1 MKKVLRVLLLFFVFW
16 IFSIQPVN
24 AADSSATAQAEE
36 KWTDSFLAK
45 SDTAELDR
53 LLDELFP
60 QSDLSFRK
68 IVEMLISEDST
79 VPVNEILTFLAEKIF
94 DAIHQNRTAVIFLV
108 MMSFVSALFVNFAN
122 AFHSR
127 QAASI
132 GFYVVYLLMITVCLR
147 AFRLTLDGMETS
159 ISHLLTFMQIFS
171 PLYFISMAIS
181 VGSVSSIAFYNLVI
195 LLIYLVELIISRL
208 LLPLVHVYLTMQ
220 ILNFLS
226 EDEVLSKFA
235 EFIKM
240 AVEWCLKVLFAGI
253 TGISL
258 VQGLLAPAIDTVKR
272 NAVTKGIEMIPGIGN
287 IAGSTGEML
296 MGAAVLVKN
305 GIGTAGAILVLAIC
319 LVPVLNMAA
328 VTLLYKGVAAFIQP
342 LSEKRFTEAI
352 SSMGEG
358 YRLLLKIEI
367 ATALLFLITIAVAVK
382 VAS

>member
-1 MKKVLRVLLLFFVFW
+1 MKKILSALVLCVFFWSASVL
-16 IFSIQPVN
+16 SIH
-24 AADSSATAQAEE
+24 AADTSHAVQAEE
-36 KWTDSFLAK
+36 KWTNFFLGK
-45 SDTAELDR
+45 SDTAEIDR
-53 LLDELFP
+53 LIDELFP
-60 QSDLSFRK
+60 KSNLSFRK
-68 IVEMLISEDST
+68 IVEMLVNEEST
-79 VPVNEILTFLAEKIF
+79 IPVNEILAFFTEKIF
-94 DAIHQNRTAVIFLV
+94 SAIHQNRTAVIFLV
-108 MMSFVSALFVNFAN
+108 MMSLVSALFANFAN

-159 ISHLLTFMQIFS
+159 IGNLLTFMQIFS

-195 LLIYLVELIISRL
+195 LLIYLVELIISRV
-208 LLPLVHVYLTMQ
+208 LLPFVHVYLTMQ

-258 VQGLLAPAIDTVKR
+258 VQGLLSPAIDTVKR
-272 NAVTKGIEMIPGIGN
+272 NAVTKGIEMIPGIGD

-305 GIGTAGAILVLAIC
+305 GIGVAGALIVFTIC
-319 LVPVLNMAA
+319 LVPILNMAV
-328 VTLLYKGVAAFIQP
+328 VTLLYKGIAAFIQP

-358 YRLLLKIEI
+358 YYLLLKIEI

>member
-1 MKKVLRVLLLFFVFW
+1 MKKILSALVLCVFFWSASVL
-16 IFSIQPVN
+16 SIH
-24 AADSSATAQAEE
+24 AADTSNAVQAEE
-36 KWTDSFLAK
+36 KWTNFFLGK
-45 SDTAELDR
+45 SDTAEIDR
-53 LLDELFP
+53 LIDELFP
-60 QSDLSFRK
+60 KSNLSFRK
-68 IVEMLISEDST
+68 IVEMLVNEEST
-79 VPVNEILTFLAEKIF
+79 IPVNEILAFFTEKIF
-94 DAIHQNRTAVIFLV
+94 SAIHQNRTAVIFLV
-108 MMSFVSALFVNFAN
+108 MMSLVSALFANFAN

-159 ISHLLTFMQIFS
+159 IGNLLTFMQIFS

-195 LLIYLVELIISRL
+195 LLIYLVELIISRV
-208 LLPLVHVYLTMQ
+208 LLPFVHVYLTMQ

-258 VQGLLAPAIDTVKR
+258 VQGLLSPAIDTVKR
-272 NAVTKGIEMIPGIGN
+272 NAVTKGIEMIPGIGD

-305 GIGTAGAILVLAIC
+305 GIGVAGALIVFAIC
-319 LVPVLNMAA
+319 LVPILNMAV
-328 VTLLYKGVAAFIQP
+328 VTLLYKGIAAFIQP

-358 YRLLLKIEI
+358 
-367 ATALLFLITIAVAVK
+367 
-382 VAS
+382 

>member
-1 MKKVLRVLLLFFVFW
+1 MKKILSVLALCVFFWSASVL
-16 IFSIQPVN
+16 SIH
-24 AADSSATAQAEE
+24 AADTSNAVEAE
-36 KWTDSFLAK
+36 KWTNFFLGK
-45 SDTAELDR
+45 SDTAEIDR
-53 LLDELFP
+53 LIDELFP
-60 QSDLSFRK
+60 KSNLSFRK
-68 IVEMLISEDST
+68 IVEMLVNEEST
-79 VPVNEILTFLAEKIF
+79 IPVNEILAFFTEKIF
-94 DAIHQNRTAVIFLV
+94 SAIHQNRTAVIFLV
-108 MMSFVSALFVNFAN
+108 MMSLVSALFANFAN

-159 ISHLLTFMQIFS
+159 IGNLLTFMQIFS

-195 LLIYLVELIISRL
+195 LLIYLVELIISRV
-208 LLPLVHVYLTMQ
+208 LLPFVHVYLTMQ

-226 EDEVLSKFA
+226 EDEILSKFA

-258 VQGLLAPAIDTVKR
+258 VQGLLSPAIDTVKR
-272 NAVTKGIEMIPGIGN
+272 NAVTKGIEMIPGIGD

-305 GIGTAGAILVLAIC
+305 GIGVAGALIVFAIC
-319 LVPVLNMAA
+319 LVPILNMAV
-328 VTLLYKGVAAFIQP
+328 VTLLYKGIAAFIQP

-358 YRLLLKIEI
+358 YYLLLKIEI

>member
-1 MKKVLRVLLLFFVFW
+1 MKKILRVLLLFFVFW
-16 IFSIQPVN
+16 IFSMQPVN
-24 AADSSATAQAEE
+24 AADSSTAEQAEE
-36 KWTDSFLAK
+36 KWTDSFLGK

-60 QSDLSFRK
+60 KSNLSFRQ
-68 IVEMLISEDST
+68 IVEMLINEDST
-79 VPVNEILTFLAEKIF
+79 VPVNEILSFLTEKIF
-94 DAIHQNRTAVIFLV
+94 DAIHQNQTAVIFLV
-108 MMSFVSALFVNFAN
+108 MMSFISALFANFAN

-208 LLPLVHVYLTMQ
+208 LLPFVHVYLTMQ

-240 AVEWCLKVLFAGI
+240 AVEWCLKALFAGI

-258 VQGLLAPAIDTVKR
+258 VQGLLSPAIDTVKR
-272 NAVTKGIEMIPGIGN
+272 NAVTKGIEMIPGIGD

-305 GIGTAGAILVLAIC
+305 GIGAAGAIIVLAIC
-319 LVPVLNMAA
+319 LVPVLNMAV

-358 YRLLLKIEI
+358 YHLLLKIEI

>member
-1 MKKVLRVLLLFFVFW
+1 MKKILSALVLCVFFWSASVL
-16 IFSIQPVN
+16 SIH
-24 AADSSATAQAEE
+24 AADTSNAVQAEE
-36 KWTDSFLAK
+36 KWTNFFLGK
-45 SDTAELDR
+45 SDTAEIDR
-53 LLDELFP
+53 LIDELFP
-60 QSDLSFRK
+60 KSNLSFRK
-68 IVEMLISEDST
+68 IVEMLVNEEST
-79 VPVNEILTFLAEKIF
+79 IPVNEILAFFTEKIF
-94 DAIHQNRTAVIFLV
+94 SAIHQNRTAVIFLV
-108 MMSFVSALFVNFAN
+108 MMSLVSALFANFAN

-159 ISHLLTFMQIFS
+159 IGNLLTFMQIFS

-195 LLIYLVELIISRL
+195 LLIYLVELIISRV
-208 LLPLVHVYLTMQ
+208 LLPFVHVYLTMQ

-258 VQGLLAPAIDTVKR
+258 VQGLLSPAIDTVKR
-272 NAVTKGIEMIPGIGN
+272 NAVTKGIEMIPGIGD

-305 GIGTAGAILVLAIC
+305 GIGVAGALIVFAIC
-319 LVPVLNMAA
+319 LVPILNMAV
-328 VTLLYKGVAAFIQP
+328 VTLLYKGIAAFIQP

-358 YRLLLKIEI
+358 YYLLLKIEI

>member
-1 MKKVLRVLLLFFVFW
+1 MKKILSALVLCVFFWSASVL
-16 IFSIQPVN
+16 SIH
-24 AADSSATAQAEE
+24 AADISNAVQAEE
-36 KWTDSFLAK
+36 KWTNFFLGK
-45 SDTAELDR
+45 SDTAEIDR
-53 LLDELFP
+53 LIDELFP
-60 QSDLSFRK
+60 KSNLSFRK
-68 IVEMLISEDST
+68 IVEMLVNEEST
-79 VPVNEILTFLAEKIF
+79 IPVNEILAFFTEKIF
-94 DAIHQNRTAVIFLV
+94 SAIHQNRTAVIFLV
-108 MMSFVSALFVNFAN
+108 MMSLVSALFANFAN

-159 ISHLLTFMQIFS
+159 IGNLLTFMQIFS

-195 LLIYLVELIISRL
+195 LLIYLVELIISRV
-208 LLPLVHVYLTMQ
+208 LLPFVHVYLTMQ

-258 VQGLLAPAIDTVKR
+258 VQGLLSPAIDTVKR
-272 NAVTKGIEMIPGIGN
+272 NAVTKGIEMIPGIGD

-305 GIGTAGAILVLAIC
+305 GIGVAGALIVFAIC
-319 LVPVLNMAA
+319 LVPILNMAV
-328 VTLLYKGVAAFIQP
+328 VTLLYKGIAAFIQP
-342 LSEKRFTEAI
+342 LSEKRFTETI

-358 YRLLLKIEI
+358 YYLLLKIEI

>member
-1 MKKVLRVLLLFFVFW
+1 MKKILSALVLCVFFWSASVL
-16 IFSIQPVN
+16 SIH
-24 AADSSATAQAEE
+24 AADTSNAVEAE
-36 KWTDSFLAK
+36 KWTNFFLGK
-45 SDTAELDR
+45 SDTAEIDR
-53 LLDELFP
+53 LIDELFP
-60 QSDLSFRK
+60 KSNLSFRK
-68 IVEMLISEDST
+68 IVEMLVNEEST
-79 VPVNEILTFLAEKIF
+79 IPVNEILAFFTEKIF
-94 DAIHQNRTAVIFLV
+94 SAIHQNRTAVIFLV
-108 MMSFVSALFVNFAN
+108 LMSLVSALFANFAN

-147 AFRLTLDGMETS
+147 AFRLTLDGMETG
-159 ISHLLTFMQIFS
+159 IGNLLTFMQIFS

-195 LLIYLVELIISRL
+195 LLIYLVELIISRV
-208 LLPLVHVYLTMQ
+208 LLPFVHVYLTMQ

-226 EDEVLSKFA
+226 EDEILSKFA

-258 VQGLLAPAIDTVKR
+258 VQGLLSPAIDTVKR
-272 NAVTKGIEMIPGIGN
+272 NAVTKGIEMIPGIGD

-305 GIGTAGAILVLAIC
+305 GIGVAGALIVFAIC
-319 LVPVLNMAA
+319 LVPILNMAV
-328 VTLLYKGVAAFIQP
+328 VTLLYKGIAAFIQP

-358 YRLLLKIEI
+358 YYLLLKIEI

>member
-1 MKKVLRVLLLFFVFW
+1 MKKILSALVLCVFFWSASVL
-16 IFSIQPVN
+16 SIH
-24 AADSSATAQAEE
+24 AADTSNAVQAEG
-36 KWTDSFLAK
+36 KWTNFFLGK
-45 SDTAELDR
+45 SDTAEIDR
-53 LLDELFP
+53 LIDELFP
-60 QSDLSFRK
+60 KSNLSFRK
-68 IVEMLISEDST
+68 IVEMLVNEEST
-79 VPVNEILTFLAEKIF
+79 IPVNEILAFFTEKIF
-94 DAIHQNRTAVIFLV
+94 SAIHQNRTAVIFLV
-108 MMSFVSALFVNFAN
+108 MMSLVSALFANFAN

-159 ISHLLTFMQIFS
+159 IGNLLTFMQIFS

-195 LLIYLVELIISRL
+195 LLIYLVELIISRV
-208 LLPLVHVYLTMQ
+208 LLPFVHVYLTMQ

-258 VQGLLAPAIDTVKR
+258 VQGLLSPAIDTVKR
-272 NAVTKGIEMIPGIGN
+272 NAVTKGIEMIPGIGD

-305 GIGTAGAILVLAIC
+305 GIGVAGALIVFAIC
-319 LVPVLNMAA
+319 LVPILNMAV
-328 VTLLYKGVAAFIQP
+328 VTLLYKGIAAFIQP
-342 LSEKRFTEAI
+342 LSEKRFTETI

-358 YRLLLKIEI
+358 YYLLLKIEI

>member
-1 MKKVLRVLLLFFVFW
+1 MKRILCALALCFCFWNFSVL
-16 IFSIQPVN
+16 SIKASDTSTV
-24 AADSSATAQAEE
+24 AEVE
-36 KWTDSFLAK
+36 ETWEDSFLNK
-45 SDTAELDR
+45 SDTAEIDR

-60 QSDLSFRK
+60 KSNLSFRE
-68 IVEMLISEDST
+68 IVEMLVSEEHT
-79 VPVNEILTFLAEKIF
+79 MPVKEILSFLAEKIF
-94 DAIHQNRTAVIFLV
+94 HAIHQNRTSVIFLV
-108 MMSFVSALFVNFAN
+108 MMSLVSALFANFAN

-159 ISHLLTFMQIFS
+159 ISHLLTFMQIFA
-171 PLYFISMAIS
+171 PLYFISMAIT

-195 LLIYLVELIISRL
+195 LLIYLVELIISRV
-208 LLPLVHVYLTMQ
+208 LLPFVHVYLTMQ

-226 EDEVLSKFA
+226 EDEILSKFA

-240 AVEWCLKVLFAGI
+240 AVEWCLKALFAGI

-258 VQGLLAPAIDTVKR
+258 VQGLLSPAIDTVKR
-272 NAVTKGIEMIPGIGN
+272 NAVTKGIEMIPGIGD
-287 IAGSTGEML
+287 IAGSTGELL
-296 MGAAVLVKN
+296 MGVAVLMKN
-305 GIGTAGAILVLAIC
+305 GIGAAGALIVLAIC
-319 LVPVLNMAA
+319 LVPVLNMAV
-328 VTLLYKGVAAFIQP
+328 VTLLYKGIAALIQP

-358 YRLLLKIEI
+358 YHLLLKIEI

>member
-1 MKKVLRVLLLFFVFW
+1 MKKILRVLLLFFVFW
-16 IFSIQPVN
+16 IFSMQPVN
-24 AADSSATAQAEE
+24 AADSSTAEQAEE
-36 KWTDSFLAK
+36 KWTDSFLGK

-60 QSDLSFRK
+60 KSNLSFRQ
-68 IVEMLISEDST
+68 IVEILINEDST
-79 VPVNEILTFLAEKIF
+79 VPVNEILSFLTEKIF
-94 DAIHQNRTAVIFLV
+94 DAIHQNQTALIFLV
-108 MMSFVSALFVNFAN
+108 MMSFVSALFANFAN

-181 VGSVSSIAFYNLVI
+181 VGSVSSIAVYNLVI

-208 LLPLVHVYLTMQ
+208 LLPFVHVYLTMQ

-240 AVEWCLKVLFAGI
+240 AVEW
-253 TGISL
+253 
-258 VQGLLAPAIDTVKR
+258 
-272 NAVTKGIEMIPGIGN
+272 
-287 IAGSTGEML
+287 
-296 MGAAVLVKN
+296 
-305 GIGTAGAILVLAIC
+305 
-319 LVPVLNMAA
+319 
-328 VTLLYKGVAAFIQP
+328 
-342 LSEKRFTEAI
+342 
-352 SSMGEG
+352 
-358 YRLLLKIEI
+358 
-367 ATALLFLITIAVAVK
+367 
-382 VAS
+382 